1 MFLVLFVLFMVLPWA
16 LSDNVSTKPD
26 LKIFRDEY
34 KSVTAA
40 CIDLGF
46 AKKACNSGSYTEKR
60 VVAFDVRLK
69 YNVSNLATNGRI
81 VFGTV
86 DLNEG
91 KSYNPSNGIFS
102 APASGVYVFDCTIL
116 TQQGKAAYTSLVVNG
131 QRKSWNY

>member
-46 AKKACNSGSYTEKR
+46 AKKACNSGSYTGILSHLAEEYSMFRKLR
-60 VVAFDVRLK
+60 FWRISTLK
-69 YNVSNLATNGRI
+69 EYNINAHL
-81 VFGTV
+81 
-86 DLNEG
+86 
-91 KSYNPSNGIFS
+91 
-102 APASGVYVFDCTIL
+102 
-116 TQQGKAAYTSLVVNG
+116 
-131 QRKSWNY
+131 